1 MQSKFVQRLISSSQ
15 IFEIAMANFKLT
27 ISDVKGKSITKELKE
42 GDANP
47 LMGLV
52 IGAET
57 DAAIVGLAGKLKIT
71 GGSDKSGVPMRGDLH
86 GMARKRVLLSKG
98 IGLQDTEHG
107 LRKRKLI
114 RGNTVSDEI
123 FQVNCKYD
131 GEIKDEAP
139 PAETEA
145 AAEEAPKEEAKK
157 EAPKKEAPKKEA
169 KKEAPKKEAKTE

>member
-1 MQSKFVQRLISSSQ
+1 MQSNFSQRLISSSQ

-27 ISDVKGKSITKELKE
+27 ISDVKGKSVTKELKE

-47 LMGLV
+47 LLGLE

-57 DAAIVGLAGKLKIT
+57 DAAIIGLAGKLKIT
-71 GGSDKSGVPMRGDLH
+71 GGSDKSGVPMRRDLH

-98 IGLQDTEHG
+98 VGLQDTEKG

-139 PAETEA
+139 PTEEA
-145 AAEEAPKEEAKK
+145 AAEAPAKEEKK
-157 EAPKKEAPKKEA
+157 EAPAKEEKKE
-169 KKEAPKKEAKTE
+169 